1 MEKTTRRRTSAMA
14 LRRSLDI
21 LRKQMPELSERYSV
35 KSLGIFGSYVRGE
48 QTRRSDMDIL
58 VEFEQPPDLF
68 RFMDLEEHLAKQ
80 LGVKVD
86 LVPRRALRG
95 EIGQRIL
102 NEVVRV

>member
-1 MEKTTRRRTSAMA
+1 MA